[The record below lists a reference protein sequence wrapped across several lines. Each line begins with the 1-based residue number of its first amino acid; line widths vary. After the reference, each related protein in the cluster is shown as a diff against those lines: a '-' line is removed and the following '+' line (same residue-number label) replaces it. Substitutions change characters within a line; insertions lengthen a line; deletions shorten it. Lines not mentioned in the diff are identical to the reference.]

1 MKGSELM
8 LQDLYRKVVMDHAKY
23 RRNTGVLEGEDV
35 RKIHYKNPTCGDV
48 ITLYVVI
55 DDEQLQD
62 ISFEGEGCSISMASS
77 SIMTELIKNRD
88 ITTVSS
94 LRNEFEQLIRD
105 GKQANEEIDL
115 GDALSLEGVH
125 KLRARH
131 NCALMA
137 WQALDKV
144 LADVE
149 SYNWKK

>member
-1 MKGSELM
+1 M
-8 LQDLYRKVVMDHAKY
+8 LNDLYRRVVMDHSKY
-23 RRNTGVLEGEDV
+23 KRNYGKLEGADV
-35 RKIHYKNPTCGDV
+35 RKVHYKNPTCGDV
-48 ITLYVVI
+48 ITLYLDLEGEKI
-55 DDEQLQD
+55 KN

-77 SIMTELIKNRD
+77 SMMTELLKNKD
-88 ITTVSS
+88 MITTSV
-94 LRNEFEQLIRD
+94 LRNEFEQLIRK
-105 GKQANEEIDL
+105 GKQENEDIDL

-149 SYNWKK
+149 SYSGINNK

>member
-77 SIMTELIKNRD
+77 SIMTELIKNKD

>member
-1 MKGSELM
+1 M

-77 SIMTELIKNRD
+77 SIMTELIKNKD